1 MCWSHSISNHFYG
14 TIKRYYNGKLVA
26 MQYARS
32 MLGLHIWILGG
43 QWLIAQLRM
52 MLFRYCPSITLGLKF
67 GLFCKRMY
75 NKLCKDIILK

>member
-52 MLFRYCPSITLGLKF
+52 MLFRYCPSTTLGLNLAFSVKEYTISYAKI
-67 GLFCKRMY
+67 LF
-75 NKLCKDIILK
+75 